1 MFKVIGKH
9 APPPSIFPSPLLWG
23 NETTCRERLGA
34 GVIELQITRHL
45 YPFEYPF
52 APDKVVDFF
61 IEYYGPTNR
70 AYLSLD
76 TAGQKAMH
84 DDLTALWTKNNV
96 AIDGST
102 RVLAEYI
109 EVIGTRA

>member
-1 MFKVIGKH
+1 M
-9 APPPSIFPSPLLWG
+9 
-23 NETTCRERLGA
+23 
-34 GVIELQITRHL
+34 

-52 APDKVVDFF
+52 APAKVVDFF

-84 DDLTALWTKNNV
+84 DELTALWSKNNV
-96 AIDGST
+96 ASEGST
-102 RVLAEYI
+102 LVWSEYI
-109 EVIGTRA
+109 EVIGTRP